1 MLLAALKPESTHRAP
16 RRGRF
21 VWWMAAFGCLFMAGC
36 NKSEPPQFKLNLEGP
51 ERADAELYSPEKLQ
65 VMSDAMTAMFGTPDD
80 PFVFED
86 TGLDLE
92 KLRMAAGP
100 VASDEQGVKQGLYR
114 EHCVHCHGISGDGAG
129 PTASFLNPY
138 PRDFRRGVFKF
149 TSTAQG
155 AKPTDEDIRRVLEHG
170 IPGTAM
176 PSFRLLPQEEQDAL
190 VEYVKYL
197 AMRGEAET
205 MLEALVIHED
215 ETELDYDFLL
225 DEVLLPVTDMWQYSQ
240 EPDMLVIPDAPR
252 PEDRAASVAAGQAL
266 FLDENRGCFK
276 CHGPT
281 GLGDGVETHFDLW
294 NSTKKD
300 LSPEEIAAHY
310 PLPLQEIRPR
320 NLQEGVFRGGR
331 RPLDLYRRIYAGI
344 KGTPMPA
351 GGPLPGQS
359 AEGSQAL
366 SATQVW
372 NLVDY
377 IYALSQHPEL
387 MAETSSS
394 PEAPPAEPSESGP
407 VGSSETGA
415 VDSSASGSAV
425 IESAG

>member
-1 MLLAALKPESTHRAP
+1 
-16 RRGRF
+16 
-21 VWWMAAFGCLFMAGC
+21 
-36 NKSEPPQFKLNLEGP
+36 
-51 ERADAELYSPEKLQ
+51 
-65 VMSDAMTAMFGTPDD
+65 
-80 PFVFED
+80 
-86 TGLDLE
+86 
-92 KLRMAAGP
+92 
-100 VASDEQGVKQGLYR
+100 
-114 EHCVHCHGISGDGAG
+114 
-129 PTASFLNPY
+129 
-138 PRDFRRGVFKF
+138 
-149 TSTAQG
+149 
-155 AKPTDEDIRRVLEHG
+155 
-170 IPGTAM
+170 
-176 PSFRLLPQEEQDAL
+176 
-190 VEYVKYL
+190 
-197 AMRGEAET
+197 
-205 MLEALVIHED
+205 
-215 ETELDYDFLL
+215 
-225 DEVLLPVTDMWQYSQ
+225 
-240 EPDMLVIPDAPR
+240 MLVIPDAPR

-394 PEAPPAEPSESGP
+394 PEAPPADPSASGP

-415 VDSSASGSAV
+415 VDSSAAGSAAV
-425 IESAG
+425 ESAG